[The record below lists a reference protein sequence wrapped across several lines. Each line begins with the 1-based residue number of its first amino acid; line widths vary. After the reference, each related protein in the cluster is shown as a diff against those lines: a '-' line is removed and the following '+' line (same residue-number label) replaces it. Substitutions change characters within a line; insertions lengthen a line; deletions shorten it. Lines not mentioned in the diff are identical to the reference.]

1 MPVYIGK
8 SGDLVG
14 WHWCLTDWQTS
25 EYRATQLVSS
35 IKFKLSHATA
45 IFETSQFFTLLP
57 KLDTIQNDAYNRLL
71 KMSMWWS
78 CQGRGDALPCLD
90 YLIADTERHAGERQR
105 GQWLVSLKR
114 HLNRSNDPIYIFG
127 LCLLRSLTLSLSTGP
142 QMIHGRWQKLKLLWC
157 VGTIYRCVGT
167 IYHKQFWLFCCWC
180 PLRLSSSLLGRH
192 RAICHS
198 GLTLYLLPFEII
210 CHFF

>member
-1 MPVYIGK
+1 
-8 SGDLVG
+8 
-14 WHWCLTDWQTS
+14 
-25 EYRATQLVSS
+25 
-35 IKFKLSHATA
+35 
-45 IFETSQFFTLLP
+45 
-57 KLDTIQNDAYNRLL
+57 
-71 KMSMWWS
+71 MSMWWS

-142 QMIHGRWQKLKLLWC
+142 QMIHGRWQKFKVLW
-157 VGTIYRCVGT
+157 CVGT
-167 IYHKQFWLFCCWC
+167 IYHKQFWLFRYWY
-180 PLRLSSSLLGRH
+180 PLRLSSSSLLGRH

-198 GLTLYLLPFEII
+198 GLTLYLLPLGNDLSFLAILLAKFLSNAIKSVFHLRNSTTTFRDSWESPNDW
-210 CHFF
+210 